1 MPVLHRANLPNFI
14 RLCVRKEDAGH
25 VELVVR
31 ILSLPSK
38 LFIVVTTANN
48 FRCIEVK
55 CDETK
60 PTCKQCHRLFHHC
73 DWEPR
78 IAFKYETNKIVAR
91 TTGVSLDSC
100 LVWNPSASITP
111 PPSNRPKEHDTLPPY
126 RELSTDE
133 EREKKASYDRP
144 GVYTLAVIPESFHG
158 LPEYQT
164 QSSRLT
170 SFGTNRKPSAHRFQ
184 STRPDVVILERF
196 VGYPGSRGQSEN
208 PLSRK
213 ASLEKVLSPNE
224 VPSRK
229 ASLEKVLPPGELPT
243 TLEDKEADS
252 YLLDHYRNVLANQIC
267 WLGEQAPGPDIFERY
282 SADYSPVSKNK
293 DIKSRHLLIEKLYL
307 AILALSSLSLSQLNN
322 SPFED
327 VLERYHMV
335 ITALGS
341 SLKTTED
348 AHSDGALFT
357 HYLLLLFEVAA
368 TGHREFNMWEQHS
381 DRILCILQLRQK
393 IYGKEPHG
401 FIIVYTS
408 YVDMYALL
416 TTTGTGSF
424 SKAIIEQNMLPP
436 PEDALENRS
445 LNMIFIPEAL
455 RQMPDLLKMNRELT
469 LIALE
474 MAQTGRKLKIEEKDL
489 SKPRLEVNMNRC
501 RSMQDLHVLLM
512 KFHDTW
518 SRFLERKTPEES
530 WLHELAQLP
539 SGPFTC
545 RTHVQLFYRACK
557 IYYHTSMYQG
567 QSLVLAAEVGE
578 QLSTCAREII
588 LITEMMINLGCL
600 EFRFI
605 VFPIFMAGMASR
617 VKEEK
622 QSALEFLRRLEE
634 TSFGSNTNTTRK
646 LLASIIE
653 KQEEAIA
660 QTGNHLCVS
669 WIEELELSGLQLI
682 MVGL

>member
-1 MPVLHRANLPNFI
+1 MPLMPILYRANLPNLI

-25 VELVVR
+25 VELVH
-31 ILSLPSK
+31 S
-38 LFIVVTTANN
+38 
-48 FRCIEVK
+48 
-55 CDETK
+55 
-60 PTCKQCHRLFHHC
+60 

-78 IAFKYETNKIVAR
+78 LTFKHETNKIVAR
-91 TTGVSLDSC
+91 TAGVSLDSS
-100 LVWNPSASITP
+100 LVWNRMFNGTILFSKVLLLTSSASASITP
-111 PPSNRPKEHDTLPPY
+111 PQSNQPKEHDTLPPY
-126 RELSTDE
+126 NELSSDE
-133 EREKKASYDRP
+133 QREKKASYDRP
-144 GVYTLAVIPESFHG
+144 GIYTLAVIPESFHG

-164 QSSRLT
+164 RSSRLT
-170 SFGTNRKPSAHRFQ
+170 SFDTNRNPSAHRFQ

-196 VGYPGSRGQSEN
+196 VGYSGSRSQSEN
-208 PLSRK
+208 PPSRK
-213 ASLEKVLSPNE
+213 ASLEKVLSP
-224 VPSRK
+224 S
-229 ASLEKVLPPGELPT
+229 ELPI
-243 TLEDKEADS
+243 TLVDRESDS

-267 WLGEQAPGPDIFERY
+267 WLAEQVSGPDIFERY
-282 SADYSPVSKNK
+282 SADYSPRMHNSNWQ
-293 DIKSRHLLIEKLYL
+293 SWYL
-307 AILALSSLSLSQLNN
+307 TLRANINGRK
-322 SPFED
+322 
-327 VLERYHMV
+327 RYHMV
-335 ITALGS
+335 ITALGN
-341 SLKTTED
+341 SLKTAED

-408 YVDMYALL
+408 HIDMYALL

-424 SKAIIEQNMLPP
+424 SKTIIEQNMLPP
-436 PEDALENRS
+436 PEDALGNRS
-445 LNMIFIPEAL
+445 LNMIFIPEAV
-455 RQMPDLLKMNRELT
+455 RQMPDLLRMNRELT

-474 MAQTGRKLKIEEKDL
+474 MAQTGRKLKFEEKGL

-501 RSMQDLHVLLM
+501 RSMQDLHILLM
-512 KFHDTW
+512 KFSDTW

-530 WLHELAQLP
+530 WLRELAQLP
-539 SGPFTC
+539 SGPFTFNAEGNPL
-545 RTHVQLFYRACK
+545 TD
-557 IYYHTSMYQG
+557 MYQG
-567 QSLVLAAEVGE
+567 QSLILAAEVEE
-578 QLSTCAREII
+578 QLSSCAREII
-588 LITEMMINLGCL
+588 LITKTMIDLGCL
-600 EFRFI
+600 GARFI

-622 QSALEFLRRLEE
+622 QSALEFLRKLEK

-653 KQEEAIA
+653 KQEIVIA

-669 WIEELELSGLQLI
+669 WIEELESSGQQLI